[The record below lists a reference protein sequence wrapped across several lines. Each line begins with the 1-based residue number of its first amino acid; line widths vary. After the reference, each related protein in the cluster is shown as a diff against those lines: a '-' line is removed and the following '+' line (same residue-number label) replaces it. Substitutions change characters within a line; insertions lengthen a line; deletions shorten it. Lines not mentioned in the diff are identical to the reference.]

1 MMANVKTPCDLVHA
15 FPFFAGLDEQ
25 TYDELLAGATT
36 RRYGKG
42 ETLFLE
48 DEHCKGLF
56 LVQSGVIKIYKLSE
70 SGKEQILT
78 LARAGDS
85 VAELPLFD
93 DGPYPASAEAM
104 EDSSVLFI
112 PAETFNGLLLKRP
125 QLCRSIIT
133 ALAQRLRKLVGLVE
147 DLSLRHVRE
156 RLARLLIEESGG
168 KRVFRLAYTNEELA
182 ARLGSVRDVIS
193 RTLSALQSE
202 GYIRLEGRLVEI
214 LDPRE
219 LAALAGEG

>member
-1 MMANVKTPCDLVHA
+1 MAHVKTPCDLVHA
-15 FPFFAGLDEQ
+15 FPFFAGLDEP
-25 TYDELLAGATT
+25 TYDELLAGAAT
-36 RRYGKG
+36 RRYEKG

-48 DEHCKGLF
+48 GEHCKGLF

-78 LARAGDS
+78 LARSGDS

-93 DGPYPASAEAM
+93 DGPYPASASAM
-104 EDSSVLFI
+104 EDSTLLFI
-112 PAETFNGLLLKRP
+112 PAATFNELLLKRP

-182 ARLGSVRDVIS
+182 ARLGSVRDVVS
-193 RTLSALQSE
+193 RTLSALQAD
-202 GYIRLEGRLVEI
+202 GLIRLEGRRVEI

-219 LAALAGEG
+219 LAELAGV